1 MESLVIHPENK
12 EQLNALKALIKS
24 WNINFE
30 QYPYD
35 SNFISEIKKREKN
48 INDGKS
54 ITIKDPNHIWE
65 SIL

>member
-35 SNFISEIKKREKN
+35 ANFISEIKKREKN
-48 INDGKS
+48 IKDGKS
-54 ITIKDPNHIWE
+54 ITINDPNNIRE

>member
-1 MESLVIHPENK
+1 MESLVIHPESK

-30 QYPYD
+30 KYPYD
-35 SNFISEIKKREKN
+35 PNFISEIKKREINIKN
-48 INDGKS
+48 GKTITIND
-54 ITIKDPNHIWE
+54 PNKIWE

>member
-1 MESLVIHPENK
+1 MESLVIHPESK

-30 QYPYD
+30 EYQYDP
-35 SNFISEIKKREKN
+35 NFISEIKKREMNIKN
-48 INDGKS
+48 GKTILIND
-54 ITIKDPNHIWE
+54 PNKIWE